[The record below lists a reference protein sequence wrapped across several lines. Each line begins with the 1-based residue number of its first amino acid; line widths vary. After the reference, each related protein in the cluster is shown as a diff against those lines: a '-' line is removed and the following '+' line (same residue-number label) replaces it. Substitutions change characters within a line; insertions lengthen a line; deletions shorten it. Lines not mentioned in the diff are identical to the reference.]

1 MGRKKTTSSKQKNSV
16 GGVLKAMGIGVGAG
30 SGGGDAGPGSGKGR
44 WAQVSGQKAP
54 WVFCPHEE
62 SVPFEPGSPNSHS
75 GQEGLGLA
83 NWAELHV
90 G

>member
-1 MGRKKTTSSKQKNSV
+1 
-16 GGVLKAMGIGVGAG
+16 MGIGVGAG